1 MNISET
7 KTVIMEPKIVRER
20 LLDWY
25 ATNQRRLP
33 WRETSDPYAIWVSE
47 VMLQQ
52 TQVATATPYYLRFM
66 DRFPTAVHL
75 AGADIQEVL
84 KLWEGLGYYSRARNL
99 HRAAGM
105 VSSRFNGQLPDDP
118 AAFRSLPGVGDYIT
132 AAVLSIAFGR
142 VLPVVDG
149 NVKRV
154 LSRLL
159 EIDTPVNRSGA
170 HKIYQRPAARLI
182 CPKQPADFNQAIMEL
197 GALICRP
204 KNPDCGTCPLSDLC
218 RANRH
223 HTTAGYPKRDA
234 SRKVPHRHL
243 AIGVILKKGK
253 MLVVQRQMDGFLGGL
268 WEFPAVPADEGQTD
282 REDFEE
288 MIAAE
293 TGLTIE
299 VNRQL
304 TRIRHAYTHFTLTG
318 DVYLCRY
325 VAGRVRLKSAR
336 GHRWVTLRSLVH
348 LPLHKANHKFLDA
361 LAAVFAKTE
370 DGGNHRPPA

>member
-1 MNISET
+1 MQSE
-7 KTVIMEPKIVRER
+7 IVREK
-20 LLDWY
+20 LIDWY
-25 ATNQRRLP
+25 ATHRRRLP
-33 WRETSDPYAIWVSE
+33 WRATSDPFAIWVSE

-52 TQVATATPYYLRFM
+52 TQVATAIPYYLRFM
-66 DRFPTAVHL
+66 DRFPTPAHL
-75 AGADIQEVL
+75 AAANIQEVL

-99 HRAAGM
+99 HRAAG
-105 VSSRFNGQLPDDP
+105 VVTSRFNGKVPDDP
-118 AAFRSLPGVGDYIT
+118 EAFRSLPGVGDYIA

-170 HKIYQRPAARLI
+170 HKIFRMPAKALI

-197 GALICRP
+197 GALVCRP
-204 KNPDCGTCPLSDLC
+204 KNPGCGTCPLSDLC

-223 HTTAGYPKRDA
+223 QTTTDYPKRNA
-234 SRKVPHRHL
+234 SRKIPHRHL

-253 MLVVQRQMDGFLGGL
+253 MLVVQRPMDGFLGGM
-268 WEFPAVPADEGQTD
+268 WEFPAVPADDGKTD
-282 REDFEE
+282 K
-288 MIAAE
+288 AAIESLMAVE
-293 TGLTIE
+293 TGLKLA
-299 VNRQL
+299 VDQRL

-318 DVYLCRY
+318 DVYVCRHL
-325 VAGRVRLKSAR
+325 AGRVRLKSTH
-336 GHRWVTLRSLVH
+336 GHRWVTLRSLAD

-361 LAAVFAKTE
+361 LKSALV
-370 DGGNHRPPA
+370 P